1 GPTNWQD
8 IKPDVVAPGVNVD
21 SAIVGVLDT
30 SGDGVPSRFSPISGT
45 SMATPHVAG
54 LVALMVE
61 CHGRVLSKKLTV
73 EEIKRM
79 MSELGL
85 EKNNT
90 VGWGAI
96 TWETYEKW
104 VSSQYGVE
112 L

>member
-1 GPTNWQD
+1 M
-8 IKPDVVAPGVNVD
+8 VAPGVNVD

-45 SMATPHVAG
+45 SMSTPHVAG

-61 CHGRVLSKKLTV
+61 CHGRVLGRKLTV
-73 EEIKRM
+73 EEVKRM

-90 VGWGAI
+90 VGWGAL
-96 TWETYEKW
+96 TWKIYEKW
-104 VSSQYGVE
+104 LSTEYGVKM
-112 L
+112 

>member
-1 GPTNWQD
+1 
-8 IKPDVVAPGVNVD
+8 
-21 SAIVGVLDT
+21 
-30 SGDGVPSRFSPISGT
+30 
-45 SMATPHVAG
+45 M
-54 LVALMVE
+54 E